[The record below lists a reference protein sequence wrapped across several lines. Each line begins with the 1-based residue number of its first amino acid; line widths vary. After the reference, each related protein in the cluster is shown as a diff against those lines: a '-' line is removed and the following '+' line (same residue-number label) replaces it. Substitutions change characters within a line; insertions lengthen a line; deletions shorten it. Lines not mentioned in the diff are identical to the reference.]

1 MISVQFRWRIT
12 TCVLSATLVV
22 MCFSSTLFGQGNFG
36 RILGT
41 VTDSTGAV
49 LPGAQVSII
58 DKDRGIARTLVT
70 DEVGLYNAPNLIPGT
85 YTVRVELPGFKTLA
99 RENVVVEVGQEVRV
113 NVTIEPGQQAET
125 VTVNEA
131 IPLIDTTG
139 ATLGGVLE
147 NAAINDMPLNG
158 RNYQNLLNLLPGVMA
173 QPGGS
178 PWTQS
183 TNNARPDETNWMV
196 DGVFNG
202 NYVDRRPIANMP
214 SPFTDG
220 ATILPID
227 AIQEFHLEENPKAE
241 YGGLAG
247 AIVNVGVRSGTNSLH
262 GSAYAFG
269 RNGAWAARNVFN
281 PAPKP
286 VPATELE
293 QFGGV
298 LGGPI
303 MKDKLF
309 FFGGYEGLRSFVG
322 NALGMLAPAT
332 SSLGGDAAHS
342 MIDALNVLR
351 ARGVTPS
358 PVSLKLLG
366 CTPAPPYSCTGGL
379 IQNAPGNTD
388 TYNSGFPNNNTSDN
402 GVGKID
408 FKVNNQHSLNS
419 MVFIGNYLGIGE
431 DHPITAQYWQNSD
444 PIRTYTVTSNWIW
457 TASSSLLNDFRFGFN
472 NLHFGLVPGDASLFA
487 NGKDYPLNTGITT
500 TGGFPSVDIVG
511 FAAGGSGILG
521 SWRGRPV
528 EFNNPVFNFQ
538 DNLSYLRG
546 KHGFKFGAEFSHI
559 HTDYNIHDQRG
570 RIQFRGKQTFAGS
583 TGLEDFFAG
592 LPTRAY
598 QLVGDPLRRLNWT
611 STAAFFQDDWRVA
624 PKLTLNL
631 GLRWSFVS
639 PIKEAN
645 GLLGGFDPVKG
656 LVQQGQPGF
665 DTIFKP
671 DYKNF
676 SPRAGFAWDI
686 SGNGTTVLRGGA
698 GVVYSF
704 YSPAQWM
711 QSSPQ
716 SFSGGAF
723 SLVPTGA
730 CSVAVAPGTP
740 CPQTF
745 GGTIT
750 TGNAVIP
757 GSFLNWDG
765 VVFPKGAQFSCT
777 KAAPCSV
784 VTVDPNLKYPY
795 IVNWNFGIQHAFTN
809 NLSLDLS
816 YVGNHGDRLSG
827 RRDLNQ
833 VDPVTGALPY
843 GAKFPYLH
851 FIDQT
856 SNYVRSNYNSLQ
868 ATLTQRFARGVA
880 FKAGYTYGHG
890 LDNGSLNR
898 FALTPQ
904 DGRHPGL
911 EYASSDSDVRH
922 RLTITGSYDIPG
934 IKGFGQLLDGW
945 KINTIVNIQSAQPWN
960 IDDTGNDFSGTGELA
975 DRWNFYGDRNDFR
988 SGGGTGIPYCDFSGV
1003 PDIGKGISGVNCYQQ
1018 SQISGISTSL
1028 SPSLAQKCVALS
1040 PDLSTLAAGG
1050 CYVSANGNSVM
1061 VPPKA
1066 GTFGTMGRNIFR
1078 DSGFKNVD
1086 FSIFKTFKFKE
1097 RLNAQF
1103 RAEFFNVLNH
1113 PNFANP
1119 YGSANGSQLGWDP
1132 SGPGGFGSG
1141 GATPDVAAGNPFLG
1155 SGSPRVLQL
1164 GLKLQF

>member
-1 MISVQFRWRIT
+1 MRSLKRKPGMAI
-12 TCVLSATLVV
+12 CVFTTLVV
-22 MCFSSTLFGQGNFG
+22 LFVSVAVFAQGNFG
-36 RILGT
+36 RIFGS
-41 VTDSTGAV
+41 VKDPSGAV
-49 LPGAQVSII
+49 LPGAQISII
-58 DKDRGIARTLVT
+58 DKDRGLARSLVT
-70 DEVGLYNAPNLIPGT
+70 DEVGLYNAPTLIPGT
-85 YTVRVELPGFKTLA
+85 YTVRVELPGFKRLD
-99 RENVVVEVGQEVRV
+99 RENVVVEVGQEIRV
-113 NVTIEPGQQAET
+113 DVTIEPGAQAES
-125 VTVNEA
+125 VTVSEA

-158 RNYQNLLNLLPGVMA
+158 RNYQNLLNLIPGVMI

-183 TNNARPDETNWMV
+183 SNNARPDETNWMV

-247 AIVNVGVRSGTNSLH
+247 AIVNVGIRSGTNSYH

-269 RNGAWAARNVFN
+269 RNGAWASRNVFN
-281 PAPKP
+281 PAPAP

-309 FFGGYEGLRSFVG
+309 FFGGYEGLRSLVG
-322 NALGMLAPAT
+322 NALGMLVPAT
-332 SSLGGDAAHS
+332 GSLGGDAAHS
-342 MIDALNVLR
+342 MVDALNVLR

-366 CTPAPPYSCTGGL
+366 CTSAAPYSCTGGL
-379 IQNAPGNTD
+379 IQNAPANTD
-388 TYNSGFPNNNTSDN
+388 TYNSGFPNTNTSDN

-408 FKVNNQHSLNS
+408 FRINSQHSLNS
-419 MVFIGNYLGIGE
+419 MVFVGNYLGVGE
-431 DHPITAQYWQNSD
+431 DHPITASYWQNSD

-457 TASSSLLNDFRFGFN
+457 SASSTLLNDFRFGFN
-472 NLHFGLVPGDASLFA
+472 NLNFSLVPGDANLFA
-487 NGKDYPLNTGITT
+487 NGKDYPLNTGITS

-521 SWRGRPV
+521 SWRGRPSG
-528 EFNNPVFNFQ
+528 FNNPVFDFS
-538 DNLSYLRG
+538 DNISWLRG
-546 KHGFKFGAEFSHI
+546 KHGFKFGGDFAHI
-559 HTDYNIHDQRG
+559 HTDYNNHDTRG
-570 RIQFRGKQTFAGS
+570 RIQFRGKQTFPGS

-592 LPTRAY
+592 LPARAF

-611 STAAFFQDDWRVA
+611 STAAFFQDDWRIA

-639 PIKEAN
+639 PFKEAN
-645 GLLGGFDPVKG
+645 GQLGGFDPVKG
-656 LVQQGQPGF
+656 LVQQGQPGL
-665 DTIFKP
+665 DTIWKP
-671 DYKNF
+671 EYTDF

-686 SGNGTTVLRGGA
+686 TGKGTTVLRGGS
-698 GVVYSF
+698 GVLYSN
-704 YSPAQWM
+704 YSPAQFM
-711 QSSPQ
+711 ASSPQ
-716 SFSGGAF
+716 SFGGGSV
-723 SLVPTGA
+723 SLIPTGA
-730 CSVAVAPGTP
+730 CSVAVAPGAP
-740 CPQTF
+740 CPSNF

-750 TGNAVIP
+750 TGNAVVP

-777 KAAPCSV
+777 KEARCSV

-833 VDPVTGALPY
+833 ADLVTGVQPY
-843 GAKFPYLH
+843 AAKFPYLN

-856 SNYVRSNYNSLQ
+856 QNIVRSNYNSLQ
-868 ATLTQRFARGVA
+868 ATLTQRFSRGVA

-890 LDNGSLNR
+890 LDSGSLNR

-904 DGRHPGL
+904 DSRHPEL
-911 EYASSDSDVRH
+911 EYASSDADVRH

-945 KINTIVNIQSAQPWN
+945 KLNTIVNIQTAQPWN

-975 DRWNFYGDRNDFR
+975 DRWNFYGNPNDFG
-988 SGGGTGIPYCDFSGV
+988 SGASGIPYCDFSGV
-1003 PDIGKGISGVNCYQQ
+1003 PDIRKGINGVNCSQQ
-1018 SQISGISTSL
+1018 SQISGIYTAL
-1028 SPSLAQKCVALS
+1028 SPSLAQNCLAKA
-1040 PDLSTLAAGG
+1040 PDLDNLAAGG
-1050 CYVSANGNSVM
+1050 CYVSANGRSVM

-1086 FSIFKTFKFKE
+1086 FSVFKTFKFKE
-1097 RLNAQF
+1097 RYNAQF
-1103 RAEFFNVLNH
+1103 RAEFFNVFNH
-1113 PNFANP
+1113 PIIANP

-1132 SGPGGFGSG
+1132 SSPGGFGSG

-1164 GLKLQF
+1164 GFKLQF

>member
-1 MISVQFRWRIT
+1 MTSVRLRSRTT
-12 TCVLSATLVV
+12 TCVFSATLVV
-22 MCFSSTLFGQGNFG
+22 LLFSFALSAQGNFG
-36 RILGT
+36 RIFGT

-49 LPGAQVSII
+49 LPGAQISII
-58 DKDRGIARTLVT
+58 DKDRGLARSLVS
-70 DEVGLYNAPNLIPGT
+70 DEVGVYNAPNLIPGT
-85 YTVRVELPGFKTLA
+85 YTVRVELPGFKVLD
-99 RENVVVEVGQEVRV
+99 RENVVVAVGGEIRV
-113 NVTIEPGQQAET
+113 DVAIQPGAAAET

-139 ATLGGVLE
+139 ATLGGVIE

-158 RNYQNLLNLLPGVMA
+158 RNYQNLLNLLPGVTV

-183 TNNARPDETNWMV
+183 TNNSRPDETNWMV

-202 NYVDRRPIANMP
+202 NYVDRRPVVNSP

-227 AIQEFHLEENPKAE
+227 AIQEFHIEENPKAE

-247 AIVNVGVRSGTNSLH
+247 AVVNVGIRSGTNSYH

-269 RNGAWAARNVFN
+269 RNGAWASRNVFN
-281 PAPKP
+281 PAPRP

-322 NALGMLAPAT
+322 NSLGMLAPAT

-351 ARGVTPS
+351 TRGVPIS
-358 PVSLKLLG
+358 PVSLKLFG
-366 CTPAPPYSCTGGL
+366 CTPAAPYSCTGGL
-379 IQNAPGNTD
+379 IQNAPANTD
-388 TYNSGFPNNNTSDN
+388 TYNSGFPNSNTSDN

-408 FKVNNQHSLNS
+408 FKVNSRHSVNG
-419 MVFIGNYLGIGE
+419 MVFVGNYLGIGE
-431 DHPITAQYWQNSD
+431 DHPITAQYWQNQA
-444 PIRTYTVTSNWIW
+444 PLRTYTLTSNWIW
-457 TASSSLLNDFRFGFN
+457 SASSSLLNDFRFGFN
-472 NLHFGLVPGDASLFA
+472 TLNFPLIPADGNLFA
-487 NGKDYPLNTGITT
+487 NGKDYPLNTGITS

-521 SWRGRPV
+521 SWRGRPSQ
-528 EFNNPVFNFQ
+528 FNNPVFNFQ
-538 DNLSYLRG
+538 DNLSYLVG
-546 KHGFKFGAEFSHI
+546 KHGFKFGGEFAHI
-559 HTDYNIHDQRG
+559 HSDYNIHDTRG
-570 RIQFRGKQTFAGS
+570 RIQFRGKAAFAGS

-592 LPTRAY
+592 LPNRAY

-611 STAAFFQDDWRVA
+611 STAAFFQDDWRIA
-624 PKLTLNL
+624 QKLTLNL
-631 GLRWSFVS
+631 GLRWSYGS

-645 GLLGGFDPVKG
+645 NLLGGFDPVKG
-656 LVQQGQPGF
+656 LVQQGQPGL
-665 DTIFKP
+665 DTLTKP
-671 DYKNF
+671 EYTDF
-676 SPRAGFAWDI
+676 SPRVGFAWDMT
-686 SGNGTTVLRGGA
+686 GNGTTVLRGGS
-698 GVVYSF
+698 GVVYSS
-704 YSPAQWM
+704 YSPAQFG
-711 QSSPQ
+711 QSSPH
-716 SFSGGAF
+716 SFSGGSIA
-723 SLVPTGA
+723 LVPTGA
-730 CSVAVAPGTP
+730 CAVAVAPGTP

-757 GSFLNWDG
+757 GQFLNWDG

-777 KAAPCSV
+777 AAVPCSV
-784 VTVDPNLKYPY
+784 VSIDPNLRNPY

-833 VDPVTGALPY
+833 VDLATGALPY

-856 SNYVRSNYNSLQ
+856 QNLVRSNYNSLQ
-868 ATLTQRFARGVA
+868 ATLTQRFSRGVS

-890 LDNGSLNR
+890 LDSGSLNR

-904 DGRHPGL
+904 DSRHPEM
-911 EYASSDSDVRH
+911 EYASSDADVRH

-945 KINTIVNIQSAQPWN
+945 KINTIVNLQTAQPWN
-960 IDDTGNDFSGTGELA
+960 INDTGNDFSGTGELA
-975 DRWNFYGDRNDFR
+975 DRWNFYGNPSDFK
-988 SGGGTGIPYCDFSGV
+988 SGGGSGIPYCDFSGV
-1003 PDIGKGISGVNCYQQ
+1003 ANISKGISGVNCYQQ
-1018 SQISGISTSL
+1018 SQISGISTTL
-1028 SPSLAQKCVALS
+1028 SPSLAQQCVAVS
-1040 PDLSTLAAGG
+1040 PDLSTLAQGG
-1050 CYVSANGNSVM
+1050 CYVSGKSVM
-1061 VPPKA
+1061 TPPRA

-1078 DSGFKNVD
+1078 DSGFKNMD
-1086 FSIFKTFKFKE
+1086 FSVFKAFKFSE
-1097 RLNAQF
+1097 RFNAQF
-1103 RAEFFNVLNH
+1103 RAEFFNIFNH

>member
-1 MISVQFRWRIT
+1 MSSVQLRSRVA
-12 TCVLSATLVV
+12 TCVFRTALVVLLSA
-22 MCFSSTLFGQGNFG
+22 SALFGQGNFG
-36 RILGT
+36 RIFGT
-41 VTDSTGAV
+41 VTDPTGAV
-49 LPGAQVSII
+49 LPGGQISII
-58 DKDRGIARTLVT
+58 DKDRGLARSLVS
-70 DEVGLYNAPNLIPGT
+70 DEVGLYNAPTLIPGT
-85 YTVRVELPGFKTLA
+85 YTVRVELPGFKVLD
-99 RENVVVEVGQEVRV
+99 RQNVVVEVGQEIRIDVA
-113 NVTIEPGQQAET
+113 IQPGAAAET

-131 IPLIDTTG
+131 VPLIDTTG

-202 NYVDRRPIANMP
+202 NFVDRRPIANMP

-247 AIVNVGVRSGTNSLH
+247 AVVNVGIRSGTNSYH

-269 RNGAWAARNVFN
+269 RNGAWAARNLFN

-286 VPATELE
+286 VPATQLE

-332 SSLGGDAAHS
+332 GSLGGDAAHS
-342 MIDALNVLR
+342 MIDALNVLQT
-351 ARGVTPS
+351 RGVPVS

-366 CTPAPPYSCTGGL
+366 CTSTAPYSCSGGL
-379 IQNAPGNTD
+379 IQNAPANTD
-388 TYNSGFPNNNTSDN
+388 TYNSGFPNSNTSDN

-408 FKVNNQHSLNS
+408 FKINNRHSLNS
-419 MVFIGNYLGIGE
+419 MVFVGNYLGIGE
-431 DHPITAQYWQNSD
+431 DHPITAQYWQNIN

-472 NLHFGLVPGDASLFA
+472 NVRNPLLPADGNLFA
-487 NGKDYPLNTGITT
+487 NGKDYPLNTGVTI
-500 TGGFPSVDIVG
+500 TGGFPAVDIVG

-521 SWRGRPV
+521 SWRGRPS
-528 EFNNPVFNFQ
+528 EYNNPVFDFQ
-538 DNLSYLRG
+538 DNVSYLRG
-546 KHGFKFGAEFSHI
+546 KHGLKFGGDFAHI
-559 HTDYNIHDQRG
+559 HTDFNIHDQRG
-570 RIQFRGKQTFAGS
+570 RIQFRGKQAFAGS
-583 TGLEDFFAG
+583 TALEDFFAG
-592 LPTRAY
+592 KPTRAFE
-598 QLVGDPLRRLNWT
+598 LVGNPLRLLNWV
-611 STAAFFQDDWRVA
+611 STAAFVQDDWRIA
-624 PKLTLNL
+624 PKLTLNF

-639 PIKEAN
+639 PMKEAN
-645 GLLGGFDPVKG
+645 NLLGGFDPVKG
-656 LVQQGQPGF
+656 LVQQGQPGL
-665 DTIFKP
+665 DTIYKP
-671 DYKNF
+671 EYIDF

-686 SGNGTTVLRGGA
+686 TGKGTTVLRGGS
-698 GVVYSF
+698 GVVYSS
-704 YSPAQWM
+704 YSPAQFA
-711 QSSPQ
+711 QSNPQ

-723 SLVPTGA
+723 TTVPTGA
-730 CSVAVAPGTP
+730 CTVAVNPGAP
-740 CPQTF
+740 CPSTF
-745 GGTIT
+745 GGSIT
-750 TGNAVIP
+750 SGNATIP
-757 GSFLNWDG
+757 AQFLNWDG
-765 VVFPKGAQFSCT
+765 VVFPQGAAFSCT
-777 KAAPCSV
+777 TAAPCNV

-795 IVNWNFGIQHAFTN
+795 IVNWNIGVQHAFTN

-833 VDPVTGALPY
+833 PDLATGTQPY
-843 GAKFPYLH
+843 GAKFPYLN

-856 SNYVRSNYNSLQ
+856 KNQVRSNYNSLQ
-868 ATLTQRFARGVA
+868 ATLTQRFSRGVA

-904 DGRHPGL
+904 DSTHPER

-945 KINTIVNIQSAQPWN
+945 KINAIVNLQTAQPWN
-960 IDDTGNDFSGTGELA
+960 IDDTGNNFSGSGELA
-975 DRWNFYGDRNDFR
+975 DRWNFYGNSSDFK
-988 SGGGTGIPYCDFSGV
+988 SGASGIPYCDFSGV
-1003 PDIGKGISGVNCYQQ
+1003 ADITKGTAGVNCYQQ
-1018 SQISGISTSL
+1018 SQISGIKTTL
-1028 SPSLAQKCVALS
+1028 SPSLAQQCVAKS
-1040 PDLSTLAAGG
+1040 ADLSTLAAGG
-1050 CYVSANGNSVM
+1050 CYVSGNSVL

-1078 DSGFKNVD
+1078 DTGFKNMD
-1086 FSIFKTFKFKE
+1086 FSVFKAFKFTE
-1097 RLNAQF
+1097 RFNAQF
-1103 RAEFFNVLNH
+1103 RAEFFNVFNH
-1113 PNFANP
+1113 PNIANP

-1132 SGPGGFGSG
+1132 SSPGGFGSG

-1164 GLKLQF
+1164 GLKMLF